1 MSFWEQI
8 QRSLGQWSLHLGK
21 LKAPEEV
28 IWLPYLKVQCMRM
41 KNGDLLFVGRQLA
54 TGYFGIVYSACIVEM
69 QHATPQV
76 IAKDF
81 VLKRTTASWTMFHDL
96 PVEML
101 HEADQMKALYPKDR
115 QHIQA
120 FLFEGRPALLMPKL
134 GHKTLEDRLRESPPL
149 SLQQKVDITLQICN
163 QLLSLHRKNRIHA
176 DLQSANIVLDSSQA
190 SLVDL
195 GHSRPVNQTGRMGA
209 AGYPTLDAL
218 GASLFKRLSTTK
230 IDIAALGHLIKEIFE
245 QEVPARK
252 GLQDLIHRCTAFRP
266 SVRPDLPVVIEELNA
281 IFAGI
286 NPRPGISRV

>member
-8 QRSLGQWSLHLGK
+8 QRSFGQWSLHLDK
-21 LKAPEEV
+21 LKTPNEV

-69 QHATPQV
+69 QHETPRV

-101 HEADQMKALYPKDR
+101 HEADQMRALYPKDHR
-115 QHIQA
+115 YIQA

-134 GHKTLEDRLRESPPL
+134 GHKTLEDRLSESPPL
-149 SLQQKVDITLQICN
+149 SLKQKVEITLQICE
-163 QLLSLHRKNRIHA
+163 QLLRLHQQNRIHA
-176 DLQSANIVLDSSQA
+176 DLQSANIVLESKQA
-190 SLVDL
+190 NLVDL
-195 GHSRPVNQTGRMGA
+195 GHSRPVHQTGRLGA

-245 QEVPARK
+245 QELSARK
-252 GLQDLIHRCTAFRP
+252 GLQDLVHRCTAFRP
-266 SVRPDLPVVIEELNA
+266 STRPDLPVIIEELNA
-281 IFAGI
+281 IFSGMLPRSGI
-286 NPRPGISRV
+286 NAP